1 MKKEPTPHS
10 HPLLSD
16 VSKIREDFPALHQ
29 EVHGR
34 PLVYLD
40 NAATTQKPRAVL
52 DALRHYYEH
61 DNANVH
67 RGLHTLA
74 ERATEDFE
82 NARTVVARFINAPET
97 EEVIF
102 TRGTTE
108 SLNLLAHSFGHTFFK
123 EGDEIIISEME
134 HHSNIVPWFL
144 LRDRLAVKVLFWPVE
159 TDGTLDLNKL
169 ETLISDKTRLISV
182 SHMSNVLG
190 THNPIKQ
197 IVEIARRRNIPVAV
211 DAAQSVPS
219 MPVDVQELGC
229 DFLAFS
235 AHKMGG
241 PTGIGALWGRRSL
254 LEKMIPYMG
263 GGEMIAHVNTS
274 GASWAELP
282 HKFEAGT
289 PNIAGAIGFAA
300 AVRYVQ
306 ERGMQNIHDYEQI
319 LTSALLEKM
328 RLLPGLTIFGPL
340 QERGPAI
347 SFKLEGIHP
356 FDLTQFLDQLG
367 IAIRVGHH
375 CAEPLMNKLGV
386 SATTRVSLYYY
397 NTMAEVDYFISAL
410 ERARSFF

>member
-1 MKKEPTPHS
+1 MKKETIIDS
-10 HPLLSD
+10 NPLLNS
-16 VSKIREDFPALHQ
+16 VRKIREDFPALHQ
-29 EVHGR
+29 KVHGK
-34 PLVYLD
+34 PLIYLD
-40 NAATTQKPRAVL
+40 NAATTQKPRPVL
-52 DALRHYYEH
+52 EALRHYYEH

-67 RGLHTLA
+67 RGLHSLA

-82 NARTVVARFINAPET
+82 KARTTVAHFINAPET
-97 EEVIF
+97 EELIF

-108 SLNLLAHSFGHTFFK
+108 SLNLLAHSFGHTFLG

-144 LRDRLAVKVLFWPVE
+144 LRERLPVRVVFWPVE
-159 TDGTLDLNKL
+159 TDGTLDLNRL
-169 ETLISDKTRLISV
+169 RELISDKTRLISV

-190 THNPIKQ
+190 THNPIGE
-197 IVEIARRRNIPVAV
+197 IVAMAHKRNIPVAV

-219 MPVDVQELGC
+219 MPVDVQALGC

-254 LEKMIPYMG
+254 MEKMIPYMG
-263 GGEMIAHVNTS
+263 GGEMISHVDTS
-274 GASWAELP
+274 GAGWAGLP

-289 PNIAGAIGFAA
+289 PNIAGAIGFGA
-300 AVRYVQ
+300 AVRYVR
-306 ERGMQNIHDYEQI
+306 EIGMANIHNYEQF
-319 LTSALLEKM
+319 LTTTLLQKMQALD
-328 RLLPGLTIFGPL
+328 GVTIYGPR
-340 QERGPAI
+340 QNRGPAV
-347 SFKLEGIHP
+347 SFKLEGVHP

-375 CAEPLMNKLGV
+375 CAEPLMNTLGV

-397 NTMAEVDYFISAL
+397 NTMEEIDYFVSSL

>member
-1 MKKEPTPHS
+1 MKKETTIDTN
-10 HPLLSD
+10 PLLSG
-16 VSKIREDFPALHQ
+16 VHKIREDFPALHQ
-29 EVHGR
+29 KVHGK

-40 NAATTQKPRAVL
+40 NAATTQKPRPVL

-74 ERATEDFE
+74 ERATEAFE
-82 NARTVVARFINAPET
+82 NSRATVARFINAPET
-97 EEVIF
+97 EELIF

-108 SLNLLAHSFGHTFFK
+108 SLNLLAHSFGHTFLQ
-123 EGDEIIISEME
+123 EGDEVIVSEME

-144 LRDRLAVKVLFWPVE
+144 LRERMEVKVVFWPVE
-159 TDGTLDLNKL
+159 ADGTLDLNRL
-169 ETLISDKTRLISV
+169 EELITDKTRLISV

-190 THNPIKQ
+190 THNPIAD
-197 IVEIARRRNIPVAV
+197 IVALARKRDIPVAV

-219 MPVDVQELGC
+219 MPVDAQALGC

-263 GGEMIAHVNTS
+263 GGEMISHVDTS
-274 GASWAELP
+274 GARWAALP

-289 PNIAGAIGFAA
+289 PNIAGAIGFGA
-300 AVRYVQ
+300 AVRYV
-306 ERGMQNIHDYEQI
+306 EGIGMPGIHDYEQT
-319 LTSALLEKM
+319 LTTALLQKM
-328 RLLPGLTIFGPL
+328 QALDGVTIFGPL
-340 QERGPAI
+340 RNRGPAI
-347 SFKLEGIHP
+347 SFKLDGVHP

-375 CAEPLMNKLGV
+375 CAEPLMNRLGV

-397 NTMAEVDYFISAL
+397 NTMEEIDYFVSAL